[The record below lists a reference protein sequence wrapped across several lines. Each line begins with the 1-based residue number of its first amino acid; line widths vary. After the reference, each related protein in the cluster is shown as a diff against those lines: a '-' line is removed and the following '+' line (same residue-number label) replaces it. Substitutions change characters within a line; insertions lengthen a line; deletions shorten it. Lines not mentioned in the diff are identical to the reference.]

1 MTSSPRASGATTTR
15 PLVSGPRHAISAGH
29 YLASAAGL
37 AILEAGGNAIDAG
50 VAAGLVLGVVQPDIV
65 NFGGVAPILIRRAD
79 GRVESIAG
87 LGHWPMSL
95 PPDIFMREHGGKM
108 PRGVL
113 RTVVPAAP
121 DAWIT
126 ALERH
131 GTMGFADVAGAAIR
145 FAEEGFPVYPM
156 FAESIALHAKDYAG
170 FPTNAAIFLPGGKP
184 HAVGELFIQKDLAA
198 TIRFMADEDRRAA
211 GKGGREAGLRA
222 AHDAF
227 YRGDIA
233 RQVVAFMKAEG
244 GYLSAEDLASFR
256 SRIEPAVTRDW
267 RGHQVTT
274 SGPWCQGPAL
284 LEALLLMERAGFS
297 GMAHNSPDYL
307 HLLAECLKV
316 AMADREYHFGD
327 PAFREVPLEALLGEA
342 HLSARAAAIDPAR
355 AHPGMPSPRL
365 NDGTGKH
372 ERSERLVAAIEPDTS
387 YVAVVDRE
395 GNAFSAT
402 PSDGT
407 WNVPVIP
414 GLGFVASPRG
424 TQSRPDPAHP
434 CGVRPGA
441 RPRLTPNPALCVT
454 REGAVIPFG
463 TPGGDVQIQ
472 AMLQVLLNHLH
483 FGMDLQEAI
492 EAPRVATYSF
502 PSSFAPYDYFP
513 GRLAVEA
520 RIPGATRDALRARGH
535 DIQDWPD
542 WTWLAGSVEAVR
554 YDPVTGVKAGAAD
567 PRRPAYALAM

>member
-1 MTSSPRASGATTTR
+1 MSTRPVSTR
-15 PLVSGPRHAISAGH
+15 PLVAGPRHAISAGH
-29 YLASAAGL
+29 YLAAGAGL

-79 GRVESIAG
+79 RRIESIAG

-95 PPDIFMREHGGKM
+95 PADLFMREHGGKM

-113 RTVVPAAP
+113 RSVVPAAP

-126 ALERH
+126 ALVRH
-131 GTMGFADVAGAAIR
+131 GTMGFAEVASAAIR
-145 FAEEGFPVYPM
+145 FAGEGFPVYPM
-156 FAESIALHAKDYAG
+156 FADSIASHAADYAE
-170 FPTNAAIFLPGGKP
+170 FPTNAAIFLPGGRP
-184 HAVGELFIQKDLAA
+184 HPVGALFVQADLAA
-198 TIRFMADEDRRAA
+198 TIRHMADEDRAA
-211 GKGGREAGLRA
+211 SARSGREAGLAA
-222 AHDAF
+222 AHHAF

-233 RQVVAFMKAEG
+233 RRIVAFMQEQG
-244 GYLSAEDLASFR
+244 GYLSATDLANYR

-267 RGHQVTT
+267 RGHAVTT

-284 LEALLLMERAGFS
+284 LEALLLMEKAGLDGLS
-297 GMAHNSPDYL
+297 HNGPDYL
-307 HLLAECLKV
+307 HLMAEALKV

-327 PAFREVPLEALLGEA
+327 PAFRDVPLDVLLGDA
-342 HLSARAAAIDPAR
+342 HLAARLAGIDPAR
-355 AHPGMPSPRL
+355 AHPGMPEPLLS
-365 NDGTGKH
+365 DGTGLH
-372 ERSERLVAAIEPDTS
+372 VRSGRAVAAIEPDTS

-407 WNVPVIP
+407 WNVPIIP
-414 GLGFVASPRG
+414 GLGFVCSPRG

-441 RPRLTPNPALCVT
+441 RPRLTPNPALVVT
-454 REGAVIPFG
+454 RDGAVIPLG

-472 AMLQVLLNHLH
+472 AMLQVILNHLH
-483 FGMDLQEAI
+483 FGMDLQEAV
-492 EAPRVATYSF
+492 EAPRVASYSF

-513 GRLAVEA
+513 GRLAVEG
-520 RIPGATRDALRARGH
+520 RIPVATRDALRRRGH
-535 DIQDWPD
+535 EIQDWPD

-554 YDPVTGVKAGAAD
+554 FDPGTGVKMGAAD
-567 PRRPAYALAM
+567 PRRPAYAMAM